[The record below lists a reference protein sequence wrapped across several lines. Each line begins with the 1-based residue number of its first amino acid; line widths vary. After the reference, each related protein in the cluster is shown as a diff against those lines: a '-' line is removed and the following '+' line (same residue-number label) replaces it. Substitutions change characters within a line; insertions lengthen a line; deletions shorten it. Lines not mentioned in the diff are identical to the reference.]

1 VSKQD
6 YYSLLSV
13 EKNASQDDIK
23 KAYRKLAMKYHPDR
37 NQGDKE
43 AEKKFKEINEA
54 YEVLKDEQKRAAY
67 DRFGHAAFEN
77 AGSGGFGGG
86 GGGFNGQG
94 FDDLSDIFGGIF
106 NDFMGGGRGRAPAE
120 EVNRGSD
127 LRYNLTISMEDAFHG
142 GKHQIQ
148 FRTDVKCDTCKGSG
162 SKSGKVAKCSTCQ
175 GAGRMRM
182 QQGFFMVE
190 RTCHTCGGT
199 GEMIADPC
207 GKCKGKGTVA
217 EHRTLSVNIPS
228 GVEEGT
234 RMRLGGEGEAGK
246 RGGRAGDL
254 YIFISIK
261 KHNLFARDGADLHCE
276 IPIKMSTAAIGGSI
290 EVPSIDGSKSKLTI
304 PEGTQHGT
312 QFRMKGKGM
321 PIMKSGRSGD
331 LIVHVKIEVPVNL
344 SKKQKEILSQFD
356 EDCGD
361 SCTPESKSF
370 FNKVKHFFDDLKK

>member
-1 VSKQD
+1 
-6 YYSLLSV
+6 
-13 EKNASQDDIK
+13 
-23 KAYRKLAMKYHPDR
+23 
-37 NQGDKE
+37 
-43 AEKKFKEINEA
+43 
-54 YEVLKDEQKRAAY
+54 
-67 DRFGHAAFEN
+67 
-77 AGSGGFGGG
+77 
-86 GGGFNGQG
+86 
-94 FDDLSDIFGGIF
+94 
-106 NDFMGGGRGRAPAE
+106 
-120 EVNRGSD
+120 
-127 LRYNLTISMEDAFHG
+127 
-142 GKHQIQ
+142 
-148 FRTDVKCDTCKGSG
+148 DVKCDTCKGSG

>member
-1 VSKQD
+1 MSKQD

-148 FRTDVKCDTCKGSG
+148 FRT
-162 SKSGKVAKCSTCQ
+162 
-175 GAGRMRM
+175 
-182 QQGFFMVE
+182 
-190 RTCHTCGGT
+190 
-199 GEMIADPC
+199 
-207 GKCKGKGTVA
+207 
-217 EHRTLSVNIPS
+217 
-228 GVEEGT
+228 
-234 RMRLGGEGEAGK
+234 
-246 RGGRAGDL
+246 
-254 YIFISIK
+254 
-261 KHNLFARDGADLHCE
+261 
-276 IPIKMSTAAIGGSI
+276 
-290 EVPSIDGSKSKLTI
+290 
-304 PEGTQHGT
+304 
-312 QFRMKGKGM
+312 
-321 PIMKSGRSGD
+321 
-331 LIVHVKIEVPVNL
+331 
-344 SKKQKEILSQFD
+344 
-356 EDCGD
+356 
-361 SCTPESKSF
+361 
-370 FNKVKHFFDDLKK
+370 